1 MMQLLD
7 ALDQPHVQLLLR
19 LVLGGLLL
27 LASAT
32 KLADRASFRQAVAE
46 YEVLPRKLEQP
57 FAALFPWLEVAVGA
71 LLLLGLGG
79 AIAAWL
85 AVPVFLSFGVAIG
98 VNLLRGRRF
107 DCHCFGS
114 VHSEQIGWLP
124 LLRSAGLVLVSL
136 VVALGSGRFGALD
149 LVVFGSDGELPPA
162 AEVIPVIF
170 LAAVVF
176 DVLILLPEA
185 LNFQAGV
192 SRLYARHGSRTAGR
206 RPKTPATSAGS
217 AT

>member
-1 MMQLLD
+1 MTQFLG

-27 LASAT
+27 LAGAT
-32 KLADRASFRQAVAE
+32 KLADRASFRQAIAE
-46 YEVLPRKLEQP
+46 YEVLPRHLEQP

-114 VHSEQIGWLP
+114 VHSEEIGWLP
-124 LLRSAGLVLVSL
+124 LLRSGGLVLVSL
-136 VVALGSGRFGALD
+136 VVALGFGRFGALD
-149 LVVFGSDGELPPA
+149 LVFFGSDGELPPA
-162 AEVIPVIF
+162 VEVIPVVF
-170 LAAVVF
+170 LAAVIF
-176 DVLILLPEA
+176 DVLILLPEV
-185 LNFQAGV
+185 FSFRAGV

-206 RPKTPATSAGS
+206 RAKALAMGTGS